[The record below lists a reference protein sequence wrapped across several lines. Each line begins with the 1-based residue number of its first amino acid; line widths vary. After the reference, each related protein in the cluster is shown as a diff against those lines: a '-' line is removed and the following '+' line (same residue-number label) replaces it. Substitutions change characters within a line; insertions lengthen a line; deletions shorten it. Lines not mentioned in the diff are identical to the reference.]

1 MNLLLILLDSCTI
14 VKRESEII
22 YEDEPL
28 NLIQGQRGKYLLLID
43 GFTFSKNNVVGST
56 TYWCCRSRS
65 KDMKPCNARA
75 MSTEQ
80 PNGLYRVV
88 ISRPKHNHEAT
99 SRMLK
104 KFERHVSRLKSEDSF
119 GFKI

>member
-1 MNLLLILLDSCTI
+1 M
-14 VKRESEII
+14 KRDSEIVL
-22 YEDEPL
+22 EDEPL

-104 KFERHVSRLKSEDSF
+104 KFQRHVSKLKSEDAF
-119 GFKI
+119 GF

>member
-1 MNLLLILLDSCTI
+1 MSTL
-14 VKRESEII
+14 VKRDSEII
-22 YEDEPL
+22 LEDEPL

-43 GFTFSKNNVVGST
+43 GFTFSKNNVVGAT

-88 ISRPKHNHEAT
+88 ISRPRHNHEAT
-99 SRMLK
+99 NRMLK
-104 KFERHVSRLKSEDSF
+104 KFERHVSKLKTMDPI
-119 GFKI
+119 GYNIDDLNK